1 MMPSSFH
8 AMIGPTEFEFDTV
21 LTEALEGISAL
32 HKVAIRGGDVQLS
45 QQITDALEYLALQSV
60 DTKSLFARP
69 DENPSTAFIRAYM
82 AGPIQDGA
90 IRGLDDVTMGGARA
104 QTNIAKALLK
114 KHQYLTVRTTI
125 DDIEKLSYF
134 GIAQRKAHV
143 TGTPV
148 RGIAEVLQLAVAEPI
163 PERHTIHAAL
173 EALQRICVAE
183 LQFKSP
189 AFDQSLRFALGA
201 FLDVTQPTALSNLEA
216 LAIQGLSAAM
226 QEGNVAKADGYREAI
241 RELNDALW
249 GRLVAIGT
257 AAARTASSALFD
269 VNTNISEIAKHCF
282 WLLAFLGRTKPEAVD
297 EASAHE
303 AWLHERFEADVLHE
317 LEWMVGATYWR
328 IFDALEPP
336 ININAI
342 WDFFPTLSHIGIQ
355 ALDAKFPSVAESAIS
370 ELKSIS
376 LKAAEKPVQTLHSAA
391 RIATFIARI
400 GILAQKLGE
409 QKILDLSVAA
419 LKEFQLQYFAKQK
432 EIQPEAKD
440 YDATLV
446 NELNDL
452 KNDLRKNHWFIDDE
466 DASFFGRVTP
476 EDIDTFVA
484 RLAPW

>member
-1 MMPSSFH
+1 MMPSSIQ
-8 AMIGPTEFEFDTV
+8 ALMGSTEFEFDTV
-21 LTEALEGISAL
+21 LTEALEGVSAL
-32 HKVAIRGGDVQLS
+32 HRAAIRGGDVQLS
-45 QQITDALEYLALQSV
+45 QQIIDALEYLALQSV
-60 DTKSLFARP
+60 DTKSLFSRP
-69 DENPSTAFIRAYM
+69 DENPTTAFIRAYM
-82 AGPIQDGA
+82 FGPIQDGA

-104 QTNIAKALLK
+104 QATIAKALLRK
-114 KHQYLTVRTTI
+114 RQYLTVRTTI

-183 LQFKSP
+183 LRFKSP

-216 LAIQGLSAAM
+216 LAIRGLSAAT

-241 RELNDALW
+241 TELNDALW

-257 AAARTASSALFD
+257 TAAKTASSALFD
-269 VNTNISEIAKHCF
+269 VNTNISEISKHCF
-282 WLLAFLGRTKPEAVD
+282 WLLGFLERTKPEAVD
-297 EASAHE
+297 QASAHE
-303 AWLHERFEADVLHE
+303 AWLHERFGADVLHE
-317 LEWMVGATYWR
+317 LEWIVGATYWR

-355 ALDAKFPSVAESAIS
+355 ALDAKLPSVAESAIS
-370 ELKSIS
+370 ELKSMS
-376 LKAAEKPVQTLHSAA
+376 LKAAEKPVQTLRSAA

-400 GILAQKLGE
+400 GIVAQKIGE
-409 QKILDLSVAA
+409 QKILDVSVAA
-419 LKEFQLQYFAKQK
+419 LKEFQLRYFAKQK
-432 EIQPEAKD
+432 EIQPEAKE

-446 NELNDL
+446 NELDEF
-452 KNDLRKNHWFIDDE
+452 KNELRRDHWFIDEE